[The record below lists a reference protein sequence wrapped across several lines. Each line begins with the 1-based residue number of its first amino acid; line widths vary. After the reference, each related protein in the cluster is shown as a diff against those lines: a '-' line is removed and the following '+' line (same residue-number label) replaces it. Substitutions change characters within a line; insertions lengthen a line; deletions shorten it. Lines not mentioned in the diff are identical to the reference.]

1 MTKNFFSRQSS
12 KKHSIGYGYSC
23 NHVTFYWYVILKLV
37 YNTKSRPIDAEFAV
51 M

>member
-23 NHVTFYWYVILKLV
+23 NHVTFCWYADMKIAYKMRLCPK
-37 YNTKSRPIDAEFAV
+37 DAEFAV